1 VQGDPNNAWY
11 HNMLGWALESKGDP
25 QGALQEYRAAYL
37 LLPSEAGIRANY
49 ERLLNQVKK

>member
-1 VQGDPNNAWY
+1 
-11 HNMLGWALESKGDP
+11 MLGWALESKGDL

-37 LLPSEAGIRANY
+37 LLPNDAALKGNY